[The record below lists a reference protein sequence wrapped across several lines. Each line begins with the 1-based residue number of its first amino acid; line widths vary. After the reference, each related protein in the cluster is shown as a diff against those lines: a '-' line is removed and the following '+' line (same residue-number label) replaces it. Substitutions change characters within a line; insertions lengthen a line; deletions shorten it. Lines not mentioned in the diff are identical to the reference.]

1 MAIDVGKHKK
11 KVTDNKPSINLVPFI
26 DILFT
31 IMIFLVV
38 TSNFSAT
45 DVQTD
50 DSDIVDDAS
59 GKPNVTDVSGDA
71 EYYVMPVANLHKVT
85 VNGQDRSDAIA
96 GSAVGVQAR
105 VIEIIK
111 KRCAYGRIV
120 DRGRNTISCR
130 YIACVQDLVYA
141 KSSTRDHHCFF

>member
-1 MAIDVGKHKK
+1 MAIDVKKHKK
-11 KVTDNKPSINLVPFI
+11 KFLDQKPSINLVPFI

-45 DVQTD
+45 DVQADAAD
-50 DSDIVDDAS
+50 DVKDSG
-59 GKPNVTDVSGDA
+59 GKPNVTDVSGDQ

-96 GSAVGVQAR
+96 GSAVGVQAN
-105 VIEIIK
+105 VIDEGQVTIKPGEIVITTPPGVPPEV
-111 KRCAYGRIV
+111 A
-120 DRGRNTISCR
+120 
-130 YIACVQDLVYA
+130 VQRPQLN
-141 KSSTRDHHCFF
+141 

>member
-1 MAIDVGKHKK
+1 MAIDVRKHKK
-11 KVTDNKPSINLVPFI
+11 KFLDQKPSINLVPFI

-38 TSNFSAT
+38 TSNFSAVDTPTQAT
-45 DVQTD
+45 DSGAT
-50 DSDIVDDAS
+50 

-71 EYYVMPVANLHKVT
+71 EYYVVPVANLHKVT

-105 VIEIIK
+105 VIDEGQVIIK
-111 KRCAYGRIV
+111 PGEIV
-120 DRGRNTISCR
+120 IETPPGISVDQ
-130 YIACVQDLVYA
+130 AVQRPEV
-141 KSSTRDHHCFF
+141 

>member
-1 MAIDVGKHKK
+1 MAIDVRKHKK
-11 KVTDNKPSINLVPFI
+11 KVLDQKPSINLVPFI

-50 DSDIVDDAS
+50 DSNVADSAT

-71 EYYVMPVANLHKVT
+71 EYYVVPVANLHKVV
-85 VNGQDRSDAIA
+85 VNGQDRSDTIA
-96 GSAVGVQAR
+96 GSAVGVQAK
-105 VIEIIK
+105 VIDGGQIQIKPGEIIITTPS
-111 KRCAYGRIV
+111 GV
-120 DRGRNTISCR
+120 S
-130 YIACVQDLVYA
+130 VQEAVQRPQL
-141 KSSTRDHHCFF
+141 

>member
-1 MAIDVGKHKK
+1 MAIDIGKHKK
-11 KVTDNKPSINLVPFI
+11 KVLDSKPSINLVPFI

-50 DSDIVDDAS
+50 DADVAEDAS

-71 EYYVMPVANLHKVT
+71 EYYVMPVANLHTVT
-85 VNGQDRSDAIA
+85 VNGQDRSDAIS

-105 VIEIIK
+105 VIDEGQVTIKPGEIIITTPP
-111 KRCAYGRIV
+111 GISV
-120 DRGRNTISCR
+120 DM
-130 YIACVQDLVYA
+130 AVQRPEV
-141 KSSTRDHHCFF
+141 

>member
-1 MAIDVGKHKK
+1 MAIDVKRHKK
-11 KVTDNKPSINLVPFI
+11 KVLDQKPTINLVPFI

-50 DSDIVDDAS
+50 ESDVADSAS
-59 GKPNVTDVSGDA
+59 GKPNVTDVSGDQ

-85 VNGQDRSDAIA
+85 VNGHDYSNAIA
-96 GSAVGVQAR
+96 GSAVGVQAK
-105 VIEIIK
+105 VIDEGEVVIKPGEIVITTPP
-111 KRCAYGRIV
+111 G
-120 DRGRNTISCR
+120 
-130 YIACVQDLVYA
+130 IAPEKAVQ
-141 KSSTRDHHCFF
+141 RPEI

>member
-1 MAIDVGKHKK
+1 MAIDVGRHKK
-11 KVTDNKPSINLVPFI
+11 KVSDSKPSINLVPFI

-50 DSDIVDDAS
+50 DADVVEDAS
-59 GKPNVTDVSGDA
+59 GKPNVTDISGDA

-85 VNGQDRSDAIA
+85 VNGQDRSDAIS
-96 GSAVGVQAR
+96 GSAVGVLAS
-105 VIEIIK
+105 VIDEGQITIKPGEIDIQTPPGVSPEK
-111 KRCAYGRIV
+111 A
-120 DRGRNTISCR
+120 
-130 YIACVQDLVYA
+130 VQRPEL
-141 KSSTRDHHCFF
+141 

>member
-1 MAIDVGKHKK
+1 MAIDVKKHKK
-11 KVTDNKPSINLVPFI
+11 KFLDQQPRINLVPFI

-50 DSDIVDDAS
+50 AADDVKDSG
-59 GKPNVTDVSGDA
+59 GKPNVTDVSGDQ

-85 VNGQDRSDAIA
+85 VNGQDI
-96 GSAVGVQAR
+96 
-105 VIEIIK
+105 VIETPPGVPPEV
-111 KRCAYGRIV
+111 A
-120 DRGRNTISCR
+120 
-130 YIACVQDLVYA
+130 VQRPEVN
-141 KSSTRDHHCFF
+141 

>member
-1 MAIDVGKHKK
+1 MALDVRKHKK
-11 KVTDNKPSINLVPFI
+11 KFLEQKPSINLVPFI

-45 DVQTD
+45 GVQADVTDQAD
-50 DSDIVDDAS
+50 DSG
-59 GKPNVTDVSGDA
+59 GKLNVTDVSGDQ

-96 GSAVGVQAR
+96 GSSVGVHAN
-105 VIEIIK
+105 VIDKGQVIIK
-111 KRCAYGRIV
+111 PGEIV
-120 DRGRNTISCR
+120 IKTPPGVSPNQ
-130 YIACVQDLVYA
+130 AVQRPEL
-141 KSSTRDHHCFF
+141 

>member
-1 MAIDVGKHKK
+1 MAIDVKKHKK
-11 KVTDNKPSINLVPFI
+11 KFLEQKQSINLVPFI

-50 DSDIVDDAS
+50 TADDIEDAS
-59 GKPNVTDVSGDA
+59 GKPNVTDVSGDQ

-85 VNGQDRSDAIA
+85 VNGQDRSDAIS
-96 GSAVGVQAR
+96 GSAVGVQAM
-105 VIEIIK
+105 VIDEGQITIKPGEIIIQTPPGVPADK
-111 KRCAYGRIV
+111 A
-120 DRGRNTISCR
+120 
-130 YIACVQDLVYA
+130 VQ
-141 KSSTRDHHCFF
+141 RPEI

>member
-1 MAIDVGKHKK
+1 MAIDVKKHKK
-11 KVTDNKPSINLVPFI
+11 KFLDQKPSINLVPFI

-38 TSNFSAT
+38 TSNFSVT
-45 DVQTD
+45 DVQADTAED
-50 DSDIVDDAS
+50 LDEGS
-59 GKPNVTDVSGDA
+59 GKPNVTDVSGDQ

-105 VIEIIK
+105 VIDQGEVSIRPGEII
-111 KRCAYGRIV
+111 
-120 DRGRNTISCR
+120 ISTPPG
-130 YIACVQDLVYA
+130 ITPDQAVQRPEL
-141 KSSTRDHHCFF
+141 

>member
-1 MAIDVGKHKK
+1 MAIDVRKHKK
-11 KVTDNKPSINLVPFI
+11 KFLDQKPSINLVPFI

-45 DVQTD
+45 DFQADTAD
-50 DSDIVDDAS
+50 DLDQGT
-59 GKPNVTDVSGDA
+59 GKPNVTDVSGDQ
-71 EYYVMPVANLHKVT
+71 EYYVVPVANLHKVT

-105 VIEIIK
+105 VIDEGQVIIK
-111 KRCAYGRIV
+111 PGEIV
-120 DRGRNTISCR
+120 IETPPGISVDQ
-130 YIACVQDLVYA
+130 AVQRPEV
-141 KSSTRDHHCFF
+141 